1 MSNFDIYDENYMG
14 INNNLSD
21 MNRKSFNWKNDY
33 NSNNTSTNFNNKIY
47 SKRITRSTYNEEE
60 NKFMEDNNFRSSS
73 LNQRPK
79 KKLF

>member
-60 NKFMEDNNFRSSS
+60 NKFMNSY
-73 LNQRPK
+73 LPLLK
-79 KKLF
+79 VL